1 MAKFDHLKK
10 SMGDFYLKNK
20 NLERKEIFRKFE
32 GLGASKRTFNS
43 WLERLQKNKTLERKT
58 GSGRVAKKVNSKVIK
73 AIKRKF
79 NHRHGCS
86 QRKVASEFNI
96 SQQYVSKILKESSD
110 INCYKKIKRP
120 LMNEEQ
126 KKLLRPKCKQLVEKY
141 RGYKFIID
149 DESYFT
155 LSNTTLPG
163 NDRFYSNNIQM
174 TPDHVKYKYQ
184 AKYESKVMVWIAIS
198 PSGISKPCFS
208 QSGLAVN
215 QEVYKNCLQTYLIPF
230 IRKYHSTDLHV
241 FWPDLASS
249 HYANSVQDY
258 LKSEKI
264 EFVPKYMNPANA
276 PKLRPIEDFWGI
288 LKQKVYEK
296 GWSAKPIDQLE
307 KNI

>member
-1 MAKFDHLKK
+1 
-10 SMGDFYLKNK
+10 
-20 NLERKEIFRKFE
+20 
-32 GLGASKRTFNS
+32 
-43 WLERLQKNKTLERKT
+43 
-58 GSGRVAKKVNSKVIK
+58 
-73 AIKRKF
+73 
-79 NHRHGCS
+79 
-86 QRKVASEFNI
+86 
-96 SQQYVSKILKESSD
+96 
-110 INCYKKIKRP
+110 
-120 LMNEEQ
+120 MNEKQ
-126 KKLLRPKCKQLVEKY
+126 KKFLRPKCKQLVGKY
-141 RGYKFIID
+141 HRYKFIID

-230 IRKYHSTDLHV
+230 IKKYHSTDLWV

-264 EFVPKYMNPANA
+264 EFVLKDMNPANA

-296 GWSAKPIDQLE
+296 CWRAKSIDQL
-307 KNI
+307 KKKK